1 MCENLGA
8 SAESSVCS
16 ALNASAAKAPVPCDA
31 AEDVPLS
38 EAPKP
43 GIVEYRGVRLDLSH
57 PLFTDRL
64 RRAVE
69 RGWYEGSEA
78 HAVAEMVQSGD
89 TVAEFGG
96 GCGFLSAFMAKT
108 ADNLRIHCVEAN
120 PQLLPLIAH
129 HHELNGVAGIELYN
143 EVVGRADG
151 TASFYLHKD
160 FWASSMTPDPAGE
173 RVEIPCR
180 RLLSR
185 LEEWRPDVVVMDIEG
200 AELDLLV
207 EPLPRWSGRSS
218 SSCTRTSTVFRA

>member
-1 MCENLGA
+1 
-8 SAESSVCS
+8 
-16 ALNASAAKAPVPCDA
+16 
-31 AEDVPLS
+31 
-38 EAPKP
+38 
-43 GIVEYRGVRLDLSH
+43 
-57 PLFTDRL
+57 
-64 RRAVE
+64 
-69 RGWYEGSEA
+69 
-78 HAVAEMVQSGD
+78 
-89 TVAEFGG
+89 
-96 GCGFLSAFMAKT
+96 MAKT

-129 HHELNGVAGIELYN
+129 HHELNGVAGIQLYN

-207 EPLPRWSGRSS
+207 EPLPEMVRALVIELHPDIYGLQGVKAIMDTLSAGGFALVPKASERGVLS
-218 SSCTRTSTVFRA
+218 FRRL

>member
-1 MCENLGA
+1 M
-8 SAESSVCS
+8 
-16 ALNASAAKAPVPCDA
+16 
-31 AEDVPLS
+31 PLS
-38 EAPKP
+38 PAPEQE
-43 GIVEYRGVRLDLSH
+43 IVAYRGVRLDLSH

-78 HAVAEMVQSGD
+78 HAVAEMVQAGD

-96 GCGFLSAFMAKT
+96 GCGFLSTFMAKT
-108 ADNLRIHCVEAN
+108 ADSLRIHCVEAN

-129 HHELNGVAGIELYN
+129 HHELNGAIGIELYN
-143 EVVGRADG
+143 EVASRADG

-173 RVEIPCR
+173 KVEIPCR
-180 RLLSR
+180 RFLSR
-185 LEEWRPDVVVMDIEG
+185 LQEWRPDVVVMDIEG

-207 EPLPRWSGRSS
+207 DPLPRRYGHSS
-218 SSCTRTSTVFRA
+218 SSCTRTFMVFRE